1 MTARQLALKV
11 LYEVEKNG
19 AYPGMELKKQ
29 LSASDLLAVDKGFAT
44 ELVYGVI
51 KNRTRLD
58 FIISKYSKQKLKKIS
73 DWIINILRLGVYQ
86 IIFLDKVPLSA
97 AVNESVKLAK
107 RYGHQASSG
116 FVNGVLRNVGRSG
129 DVQYPKGREFYEI
142 FYSHPKWLVDMLFDQ
157 YGDEAKVIIEN
168 NNKVPSTTVRVNV
181 LKTTCDEVVKALAK
195 KGVNVEKTK
204 CENVLKITDF
214 GDISKLDEYK
224 DGLITPQGLSSYVAA
239 EAVAVKSGDVVMDL
253 CSAPGGKTT
262 AMAEMC
268 GDGAKIYAF
277 DLFEHKIELIKGNC
291 KRLGIK
297 NVTAKAHDGTVLM
310 EDFVGKADKILADV
324 PCSGI
329 GIIRKKPDIKWNK
342 ETEDFDAIISI
353 QKKIL
358 ENAQKYLKKDGT
370 LVYSTCT
377 LNKNEN
383 EATVNEFAKK
393 YNFVI
398 ENMQTFLPSEDYDGF
413 FVCKLRRKNEKGN

>member
-29 LSASDLLAVDKGFAT
+29 LSESDLSAVDRGFAT

-58 FIISKYSKQKLKKIS
+58 YIISKYSKQKLKKIS
-73 DWIINILRLGVYQ
+73 DWIINILRMGVYQ
-86 IIFLDKVPLSA
+86 IVLLDKIPLSA

-129 DVQYPKGREFYEI
+129 EPQYPKGREYYEI
-142 FYSHPKWLVDMLFDQ
+142 FYSHPKWLCDMLFEQ
-157 YGDEAKVIIEN
+157 YGDEAKTIIEN
-168 NNKVPSTTVRVNV
+168 NNKVPFTTVRVNV
-181 LKTTCDEVVKALAK
+181 LKTTSKEVTALLEE
-195 KGVNVEKTK
+195 KGTAVENTDF
-204 CENVLKITDF
+204 ENILKISGF
-214 GDISKLDEYK
+214 GDISKLPEYK
-224 DGLITPQGLSSYVAA
+224 DGLITPQGLSSYMAA
-239 EAVAVKSGDVVMDL
+239 KTAEPKKGEFIMDL

-262 AMAEMC
+262 AMAELS
-268 GDGAKIYAF
+268 GDGAEIYAF
-277 DLFEHKIELIKGNC
+277 DLFEHKIGLIENNC

-297 NVTAKAHDGTVLM
+297 SVTAKAQDGTVLM

-324 PCSGI
+324 PCSGL

-342 ETEDFDAIISI
+342 ETEDFEGIINI

-358 ENAQKYLKKDGT
+358 ENAHKYLKKGGT

-377 LNKNEN
+377 VNKNEN
-383 EATVNEFAKK
+383 ECLAEEFAKNNNYK
-393 YNFVI
+393 I
-398 ENMQTFLPSEDYDGF
+398 EMIKTILPSEYCDGF
-413 FVCKLRRKNEKGN
+413 FICKMVKE

>member
-19 AYPGMELKKQ
+19 AYPGIELKKQ
-29 LSASDLLAVDKGFAT
+29 LSASDLSAVDKGFAT
-44 ELVYGVI
+44 EIVYGVL

-73 DWIINILRLGVYQ
+73 DWIINILRMGVYQ

-107 RYGHQASSG
+107 RFGHQASSG

-129 DVQYPKGREFYEI
+129 DVEYPNGREFYEI
-142 FYSHPKWLVDMLFDQ
+142 YYSHPKWLCNMLFDQ
-157 YGDEAKVIIEN
+157 YGEDAKVIIEN

-181 LKTTCDEVVKALAK
+181 LKGVLQDVVKTLEE
-195 KGVNVEKTK
+195 KGITVEKTE
-204 CENVLKITDF
+204 CENILKISGF
-214 GDISKLDEYK
+214 GDISKLSEYK
-224 DGLITPQGLSSYVAA
+224 DGLITPQGLSSYMAA
-239 EAVAVKSGDVVMDL
+239 SILEPKNGDFIMDL

-262 AMAEMC
+262 AMAEMS

-277 DLFEHKIELIKGNC
+277 DLFEHKIELIENNC

-297 NVTAKAHDGTVLM
+297 NVVAKAHDGTVFM
-310 EDFVGKADKILADV
+310 DDFEGKADKILADV
-324 PCSGI
+324 PCSGL

-342 ETEDFDAIISI
+342 DTTDFDVIISV

-358 ENAQKYLKKDGT
+358 ENANKYLKKGGI

-383 EATVNEFAKK
+383 ECVVKEFSTKNAYKIIK
-393 YNFVI
+393 
-398 ENMQTFLPSEDYDGF
+398 MQTILPSDNCDGF
-413 FVCKLRRKNEKGN
+413 FICKMIKE

>member
-19 AYPGMELKKQ
+19 AYPGIELKKQ
-29 LSASDLLAVDKGFAT
+29 LSASDLSAVDKGFAT
-44 ELVYGVI
+44 EIVYGVL

-73 DWIINILRLGVYQ
+73 DWIINILRMGVYQ

-129 DVQYPKGREFYEI
+129 DVEYPNGREFYEI
-142 FYSHPKWLVDMLFDQ
+142 YYSHPKWLCNMLFDQ
-157 YGDEAKVIIEN
+157 YGEDAKVIIEN

-181 LKTTCDEVVKALAK
+181 LKGVLQDVVKTLEE
-195 KGVNVEKTK
+195 KGITVEKTE
-204 CENVLKITDF
+204 CENILKISGF
-214 GDISKLDEYK
+214 GDISKLSEYK
-224 DGLITPQGLSSYVAA
+224 DGLITPQGLSSYMAA
-239 EAVAVKSGDVVMDL
+239 SILEPKNGDFIMDL

-262 AMAEMC
+262 AMAEMS

-277 DLFEHKIELIKGNC
+277 DLFEHKIELIENNC

-297 NVTAKAHDGTVLM
+297 NVVAKAHDGTVFM
-310 EDFVGKADKILADV
+310 DDFEGKADKILADV
-324 PCSGI
+324 PCSGL

-342 ETEDFDAIISI
+342 DTTDFDVIISV

-358 ENAQKYLKKDGT
+358 ENANKYLKKGGI

-383 EATVNEFAKK
+383 ECVVKEFSTKNAYKIIK
-393 YNFVI
+393 
-398 ENMQTFLPSEDYDGF
+398 MQTILPSDNCDGF
-413 FVCKLRRKNEKGN
+413 FICKMIKE

>member
-19 AYPGMELKKQ
+19 AFPGMELKKQ
-29 LSASDLLAVDKGFAT
+29 LAASDLAPVDRGFAT

-58 FIISKYSKQKLKKIS
+58 YIISKYSKQKIKKIS
-73 DWIINILRLGVYQ
+73 DWIINILRMGVYQ
-86 IIFLDKVPLSA
+86 IIFLDKIPLSA

-129 DVQYPKGREFYEI
+129 DVQYPSGREYYEI
-142 FYSHPKWLVDMLFDQ
+142 FYSHPKWFCDMLFEQ

-168 NNKVPSTTVRVNV
+168 NNKVPYTTIRVNV
-181 LKTTCDEVVKALAK
+181 LKTNAEDVSKTLAE
-195 KGVNVEKTK
+195 KGINVEKTK
-204 CENVLKITDF
+204 CENVLKISDF
-214 GDISKLDEYK
+214 GDVSKLPEYK
-224 DGLITPQGLSSYVAA
+224 DGLITPQGLSSYMAA
-239 EAVAVKSGDVVMDL
+239 SAVEPKKGEFIMDL

-268 GDGAKIYAF
+268 GDGATIYAF
-277 DLFEHKIELIKGNC
+277 DLFDHKIELINNNC

-297 NVTAKAHDGTVLM
+297 NVTAKAQDGTVLM
-310 EDFVGKADKILADV
+310 GDFVGKADKILSDV
-324 PCSGI
+324 PCSGL

-342 ETEDFDAIISI
+342 ETEDFESIVTI
-353 QKKIL
+353 QKQIL
-358 ENAQKYLKKDGT
+358 ANAHKYLKKGGT

-377 LNKNEN
+377 VNKKEN
-383 EATVNEFAKK
+383 ECVAEEFAKNNNYK
-393 YNFVI
+393 I
-398 ENMQTFLPSEDYDGF
+398 DMIKTILPCEDCDGF
-413 FVCKLRRKNEKGN
+413 FICKMIKE

>member
-19 AYPGMELKKQ
+19 AFPGMELKKQ
-29 LSASDLLAVDKGFAT
+29 LGSSELSAVDRGFAT

-58 FIISKYSKQKLKKIS
+58 FIISRYSKQKLKKIS
-73 DWIINILRLGVYQ
+73 DWIINILRMGVYQ

-129 DVQYPKGREFYEI
+129 DVEYPKGRDFYEI
-142 FYSHPKWLVDMLFDQ
+142 YYSHPKWLVNMLFDQ
-157 YGDEAKVIIEN
+157 YGDDAKEIIEN
-168 NNKVPSTTVRVNV
+168 NNKVPATTVRVNV
-181 LKTTCDEVVKALAK
+181 LKTSAEEVEQSL
-195 KGVNVEKTK
+195 NVQGIKVERTK
-204 CENVLKITDF
+204 CENVLKISNY
-214 GDISKLDEYK
+214 GDISMLSEYRM
-224 DGLITPQGLSSYVAA
+224 GLITPQGLSSYMAA
-239 EAVAVKSGDVVMDL
+239 ELLNPKEGDFVMDL

-262 AMAEMC
+262 AMAEMS
-268 GDGAKIYAF
+268 GDKAEIHAF
-277 DLFEHKIELIKGNC
+277 DLFEHKTELIKNNC
-291 KRLGIK
+291 CRLGIQ
-297 NVTAKAHDGTVLM
+297 NVGVKAWDCTVLM
-310 EDFVGKADKILADV
+310 EDYMDKADKILADV

-342 ETEDFDAIISI
+342 DANNFDDIISI
-353 QKKIL
+353 QKQIL
-358 ENAQKYLKKDGT
+358 VNADKYLRHGGT

-377 LNKNEN
+377 LNKDENEN
-383 EATVNEFAKK
+383 VVKEFAEK
-393 YNFVI
+393 YNYKTDT
-398 ENMQTFLPSEDYDGF
+398 MQTIFPNDECDGF
-413 FVCKLRRKNEKGN
+413 FICKMTKE

>member
-29 LSASDLLAVDKGFAT
+29 LSAAELSSVDKGFAT

-58 FIISKYSKQKLKKIS
+58 CIISKYSKQKLKKLS
-73 DWIINILRLGVYQ
+73 DWILNILRMGVYQ

-116 FVNGVLRNVGRSG
+116 FVNGVLRSVGRNG
-129 DVQYPKGREFYEI
+129 DVEYPKGREYYEVY
-142 FYSHPKWLVDMLFDQ
+142 YSHPKWLVDMLFDQ
-157 YGDEAKVIIEN
+157 YGDEAKQIIEN
-168 NNKVPSTTVRVNV
+168 NNKVPSTTVRINPLKADADFVIQSLEEKNV
-181 LKTTCDEVVKALAK
+181 KVETTRF
-195 KGVNVEKTK
+195 EKM
-204 CENVLKITDF
+204 LKISNF
-214 GDISKLDEYK
+214 GDISKLDEYT
-224 DGLITPQGLSSYVAA
+224 DGFITPQGLGSYMAA
-239 EAVAVKSGDVVMDL
+239 SALSPQKGDVVMDL
-253 CSAPGGKTT
+253 CSAPGGKTS

-277 DLFEHKIELIKGNC
+277 DLFEHKIDLIESNC
-291 KRLGIK
+291 RRLGIE
-297 NVTAKAHDGTVLM
+297 NVTAKAQDATVFM

-324 PCSGI
+324 PCSGL

-342 ETEDFDAIISI
+342 EAGGFDDIIQI

-358 ENAQKYLKKDGT
+358 ENADKYLKKGGT

-377 LNKNEN
+377 LNKDENEN
-383 EATVNEFAKK
+383 AVKDFTAK
-393 YNFVI
+393 YNYKTEF
-398 ENMQTFLPSEDYDGF
+398 MQTILPDEENDGF
-413 FVCKLRRKNEKGN
+413 FICKMTKE

>member
-11 LYEVEKNG
+11 LYEIDKNNAFTG
-19 AYPGMELKKQ
+19 IELKKQ
-29 LSASDLLAVDKGFAT
+29 LSASDLSAVDKGFAT
-44 ELVYGVI
+44 ELVYGVV

-58 FIISKYSKQKLKKIS
+58 YIISKYSKQKLKKIS
-73 DWIINILRLGVYQ
+73 DWIINILRMGVYQ
-86 IIFLDKVPLSA
+86 IIFLDKIPLSA

-116 FVNGVLRNVGRSG
+116 FVNGVLRNVGRNG
-129 DVQYPKGREFYEI
+129 DVEYPKGKEYYEI

-157 YGDEAKVIIEN
+157 YGDDAKAIIEN
-168 NNKVPSTTVRVNV
+168 NNKIPKTTVRVNT
-181 LKTTCDEVVKALAK
+181 LKSNSK
-195 KGVNVEKTK
+195 NVEKSLVEKGIVVENTEF
-204 CENVLKITDF
+204 ENVLKITNY
-214 GDISKLDEYK
+214 GDISRLMEYTE
-224 DGLITPQGLSSYVAA
+224 GYITPQGTSSYM
-239 EAVAVKSGDVVMDL
+239 AVSTLNPQKGEFIMDL

-262 AMAEMC
+262 AMAEMSC
-268 GDGAKIYAF
+268 DEAKIYAF
-277 DLFEHKIELIKGNC
+277 DLYEHKIDLINNNC

-297 NVTAKAHDGTVLM
+297 NVQAKSWDATVLM
-310 EDFVGKADKILADV
+310 DDFVGKADKVLVDV

-342 ETEDFDAIISI
+342 ETTDFDAIINI

-358 ENAQKYLKKDGT
+358 DNAEKYLKKGGT

-383 EATVNEFAKK
+383 ENVVNEFAKK
-393 YNFVI
+393 YGFKTEFV
-398 ENMQTFLPSEDYDGF
+398 QTILPNEEYDGF
-413 FVCKLRRKNEKGN
+413 FICKMIKG

>member
-29 LSASDLLAVDKGFAT
+29 LSESDLSAVDRGFAT

-58 FIISKYSKQKLKKIS
+58 YIISKYSKQKLKKIS
-73 DWIINILRLGVYQ
+73 DWIINILRMGVYQ
-86 IIFLDKVPLSA
+86 IVLLDKIPLSA

-129 DVQYPKGREFYEI
+129 EPQYPKGREYYEI
-142 FYSHPKWLVDMLFDQ
+142 FYSHPKWLCDMLFEQ
-157 YGDEAKVIIEN
+157 YGDEAKTIIEN
-168 NNKVPSTTVRVNV
+168 NNKVPFTTVRVNV
-181 LKTTCDEVVKALAK
+181 LKTTSKEVTALLEE
-195 KGVNVEKTK
+195 KGIVVENTDF
-204 CENVLKITDF
+204 ENILKISGF
-214 GDISKLDEYK
+214 GDISKLPEYQ
-224 DGLITPQGLSSYVAA
+224 DGLITPQGLSSYMAA
-239 EAVAVKSGDVVMDL
+239 KTAEPKKGEFIMDL

-262 AMAEMC
+262 AMAELS
-268 GDGAKIYAF
+268 GDGAEIYAF
-277 DLFEHKIELIKGNC
+277 DLFEHKIGLIENNC

-297 NVTAKAHDGTVLM
+297 SVTAKAQDGTVLM

-324 PCSGI
+324 PCSGL

-342 ETEDFDAIISI
+342 ETEDFESIINI

-358 ENAQKYLKKDGT
+358 ENAHKYLKKGGT

-377 LNKNEN
+377 VNKNEN
-383 EATVNEFAKK
+383 ECVAEEFAKNNNYK
-393 YNFVI
+393 TEMI
-398 ENMQTFLPSEDYDGF
+398 KTILPSEYCDGF
-413 FVCKLRRKNEKGN
+413 FICKMVKE

>member
-19 AYPGMELKKQ
+19 AFPGMELKKQ
-29 LSASDLLAVDKGFAT
+29 LAASDLAPVDRGFAT

-58 FIISKYSKQKLKKIS
+58 YIISKYSKQKIKKIS
-73 DWIINILRLGVYQ
+73 DWIINILRMGVYQ
-86 IIFLDKVPLSA
+86 IIFLDKIPLSA

-129 DVQYPKGREFYEI
+129 DVQYPNGREYYEI
-142 FYSHPKWLVDMLFDQ
+142 FYSHPKWLCDMLFEQ

-168 NNKVPSTTVRVNV
+168 NNKVPFTTVRVNV
-181 LKTTCDEVVKALAK
+181 LKTNAEDVTKALIE
-195 KGVNVEKTK
+195 KGVTVENTK
-204 CENVLKITDF
+204 CENVLKISDF
-214 GDISKLDEYK
+214 GDVSKLPEYK
-224 DGLITPQGLSSYVAA
+224 DGLITPQGLSSYMAA
-239 EAVAVKSGDVVMDL
+239 NAVEPKKGEVVMDL

-268 GDGAKIYAF
+268 GDGAEIYAF
-277 DLFEHKIELIKGNC
+277 DLFEHKIELINNNC

-297 NVTAKAHDGTVLM
+297 NVTAKAQDGTVLM

-324 PCSGI
+324 PCSGL

-342 ETEDFDAIISI
+342 ETEDFESIVTI
-353 QKKIL
+353 QKQIL
-358 ENAQKYLKKDGT
+358 CNAHKYLKKGGT

-377 LNKNEN
+377 VNKKEN
-383 EATVNEFAKK
+383 ECVAEEFAKENNYK
-393 YNFVI
+393 I
-398 ENMQTFLPSEDYDGF
+398 EMIKTILPCEDCDGF
-413 FVCKLRRKNEKGN
+413 FICKMIKE

>member
-11 LYEVEKNG
+11 LYEVEKNN
-19 AYPGMELKKQ
+19 AFPGMELKKQ
-29 LSASDLLAVDKGFAT
+29 LSACDLTGVDKGFAT

-73 DWIINILRLGVYQ
+73 EWIINILRMGVYQ

-129 DVQYPKGREFYEI
+129 DVEYPKGREYYEI

-157 YGDEAKVIIEN
+157 YGDEAKKIIEN
-168 NNKVPSTTVRVNV
+168 NNKVPSTTVRINT
-181 LKTTCDEVVKALAK
+181 LKTTAEDIEKDLRE
-195 KGVNVEKTK
+195 KGISVEKTE
-204 CENVLKITDF
+204 CENVLKIAGF
-214 GDISKLDEYK
+214 GDISKLVEYTE
-224 DGLITPQGLSSYVAA
+224 GYITPQGLSSYMAA
-239 EAVAVKSGDVVMDL
+239 SLVNPQKGELVMDL

-262 AMAEMC
+262 AMAEIS
-268 GDGAKIYAF
+268 GDNAKIYAF
-277 DLFEHKIELIKGNC
+277 DLFEHKIELINNNC

-297 NVTAKAHDGTVLM
+297 NVTARAQDGTLLM
-310 EDFVGKADKILADV
+310 NEFVGKADKILADV
-324 PCSGI
+324 PCSGL

-342 ETEDFDAIISI
+342 ETEDFDAIINI
-353 QKKIL
+353 QQKIL
-358 ENAQKYLKKDGT
+358 DNAEKYLKKGGT

-377 LNKNEN
+377 VNKNEN
-383 EATVNEFAKK
+383 ENVVKKFAEK
-393 YNFVI
+393 YKFKT
-398 ENMQTFLPSEDYDGF
+398 EYMQTILPGEDHDGF
-413 FVCKLRRKNEKGN
+413 FICKMIKE

>member
-19 AYPGMELKKQ
+19 AYPGIELKKQ
-29 LSASDLLAVDKGFAT
+29 LSASELSPVDRGFAT
-44 ELVYGVI
+44 ELVYGVL

-73 DWIINILRLGVYQ
+73 DWIINILRMGVYQ
-86 IIFLDKVPLSA
+86 IVFLDKVPLSA

-129 DVQYPKGREFYEI
+129 DVQYPEGREYYEV

-157 YGDEAKVIIEN
+157 YGEDAKVIIEN
-168 NNKVPSTTVRVNV
+168 NNKVPATTVRVNA
-181 LKTTCDEVVKALAK
+181 LTTTADDVIKALTE
-195 KGVNVEKTK
+195 KGITVEKTK
-204 CENVLKITDF
+204 CENILKITGF
-214 GDISKLDEYK
+214 GDISKLPQYV
-224 DGLITPQGLSSYVAA
+224 DGLITPQGLSSYMAA
-239 EAVAVKSGDVVMDL
+239 EAVEPNNGEVIMDL

-277 DLFEHKIELIKGNC
+277 DLFDHKIELINNNC

-297 NVTAKAHDGTVLM
+297 NVTAKAQDGTVLM

-324 PCSGI
+324 PCSGL

-342 ETEDFDAIISI
+342 ETSDFDAIISI

-358 ENAQKYLKKDGT
+358 ENAEKYLKKDGT

-377 LNKNEN
+377 VNKNEN
-383 EATVNEFAKK
+383 ELVAEEFATK
-393 YNFVI
+393 YNFEI
-398 ENMQTFLPSEDYDGF
+398 EKMQTFLPDDNFDGF
-413 FVCKLRRKNEKGN
+413 FICKMRSK

>member
-29 LSASDLLAVDKGFAT
+29 LANSELSSADRGFAT

-73 DWIINILRLGVYQ
+73 DWIINILRMGVYQ
-86 IIFLDKVPLSA
+86 IVFLDKIPLSA

-116 FVNGVLRNVGRSG
+116 FVNGVLRNVGRNG
-129 DVQYPKGREFYEI
+129 DVQYPKGREYYEI
-142 FYSHPKWLVDMLFDQ
+142 YYSHPKWLVDMLFDQ
-157 YGDEAKVIIEN
+157 YGDGAEKIIEN
-168 NNKVPSTTVRVNV
+168 NNKVPSTTVRVNT
-181 LKTTCDEVVKALAK
+181 LKTTAEEVVNSLTDN
-195 KGVNVEKTK
+195 GIIVDKTE
-204 CENVLKITDF
+204 CENIIKISGF
-214 GDISKLDEYK
+214 GDISKLNEYK
-224 DGLITPQGLSSYVAA
+224 EGFITPQGLSSYKAA
-239 EAVAVKSGDVVMDL
+239 IAVNPQKDEVIMDL

-262 AMAEMC
+262 AMAEIC

-277 DLFEHKIELIKGNC
+277 DLFEHKIKLVYNNC
-291 KRLGIK
+291 KRLGIESVDVK
-297 NVTAKAHDGTVLM
+297 SHDCTVLM
-310 EDFVGKADKILADV
+310 DEFVGKADKILADV
-324 PCSGI
+324 PCSGL

-353 QKKIL
+353 QQKIL
-358 ENAQKYLKKDGT
+358 DNAGKYLKKGGK

-383 EATVNEFAKK
+383 ENVAEEFAQK
-393 YNFVI
+393 YNYKI
-398 ENMQTFLPSEDYDGF
+398 EDMQTVLPDEDHDGF
-413 FVCKLRRKNEKGN
+413 FICRMTKE

>member
-19 AYPGMELKKQ
+19 AYPGIELKRQ
-29 LSASDLLAVDKGFAT
+29 LSAYDLSAVDKGFAT
-44 ELVYGVI
+44 ELVYGVL

-73 DWIINILRLGVYQ
+73 NWIINILRMGVYQ
-86 IIFLDKVPLSA
+86 IIFLDKIPLSA

-116 FVNGVLRNVGRSG
+116 FVNGVLRNVGRNG
-129 DVQYPKGREFYEI
+129 DVEYPKGRDYYEI

-157 YGDEAKVIIEN
+157 YSDGAKTIIEN
-168 NNKVPSTTVRVNV
+168 NNKVPSTTVRVNI
-181 LKTTCDEVVKALAK
+181 LKTTTDDVVKSLTE
-195 KGVNVEKTK
+195 KGITAVKTK
-204 CENVLKITDF
+204 CENVVKITGF
-214 GDISKLDEYK
+214 GDISKLPEYTG
-224 DGLITPQGLSSYVAA
+224 GLITPQGLSSYMAA
-239 EAVAVKSGDVVMDL
+239 DAVKPKKDEVIMDL

-277 DLFEHKIELIKGNC
+277 DLFEHKIELINNNC

-310 EDFVGKADKILADV
+310 DEYVGKADKILADV
-324 PCSGI
+324 PCSGL

-342 ETEDFDAIISI
+342 ETTDFEAIISI

-358 ENAQKYLKKDGT
+358 KNAGKYLKSGGI

-377 LNKNEN
+377 VNKNEN
-383 EATVNEFAKK
+383 DNIISEFAEK
-393 YNFVI
+393 YNFKIDAMHTV
-398 ENMQTFLPSEDYDGF
+398 LPDEEHDGF
-413 FVCKLRRKNEKGN
+413 FICKMIKE

>member
-29 LSASDLLAVDKGFAT
+29 LSESDLSAVDRGFAT

-58 FIISKYSKQKLKKIS
+58 YIISKYSKQKLKKIS
-73 DWIINILRLGVYQ
+73 DWIINILRMGVYQ
-86 IIFLDKVPLSA
+86 IVLLDKIPLSA

-129 DVQYPKGREFYEI
+129 EPEYPKGREYYEI
-142 FYSHPKWLVDMLFDQ
+142 FYSHPKWLCDMLFEQ
-157 YGDEAKVIIEN
+157 YGDEAKTIIEN
-168 NNKVPSTTVRVNV
+168 NNKVPFTTVRVNV
-181 LKTTCDEVVKALAK
+181 LKTTSKEVTALLEE
-195 KGVNVEKTK
+195 KGIVVENTDL
-204 CENVLKITDF
+204 ENILKISGF
-214 GDISKLDEYK
+214 GDISKLPEYK
-224 DGLITPQGLSSYVAA
+224 DGLITPQGLSSYMAA
-239 EAVAVKSGDVVMDL
+239 KTAEPKKGEFIMDL

-262 AMAEMC
+262 AMAELS
-268 GDGAKIYAF
+268 GDGAEIYAF
-277 DLFEHKIELIKGNC
+277 DLFEHKIGLIENNC

-297 NVTAKAHDGTVLM
+297 SVTAKAQDGTVLM

-324 PCSGI
+324 PCSGL

-342 ETEDFDAIISI
+342 ETEDFESIINI

-358 ENAQKYLKKDGT
+358 ENAHKYLKKGGT

-377 LNKNEN
+377 VNKNEN
-383 EATVNEFAKK
+383 ECLAEEFAKNNNYK
-393 YNFVI
+393 TEMI
-398 ENMQTFLPSEDYDGF
+398 KTILPSEYCDGF
-413 FVCKLRRKNEKGN
+413 FICKMVKE

>member
-1 MTARQLALKV
+1 MTARQLALRV
-11 LYEVEKNG
+11 LYEVEKNN
-19 AYPGMELKKQ
+19 AFPGMELKKQ
-29 LSASDLLAVDKGFAT
+29 LSASDLSAVDKGFAT

-73 DWIINILRLGVYQ
+73 DWIINILRMGVYQ

-129 DVQYPKGREFYEI
+129 DVEYPKGREYYEI

-157 YGDEAKVIIEN
+157 YGDEAKKIIEN
-168 NNKVPSTTVRVNV
+168 NNKAPATTVRVNA
-181 LKTTCDEVVKALAK
+181 LKATEDNVVKSLSET
-195 KGVNVEKTK
+195 GITVEKTE
-204 CENVLKITDF
+204 CENIIKITGF
-214 GDISKLDEYK
+214 GDVSKLPEYTE
-224 DGLITPQGLSSYVAA
+224 GLITPQGLSSYMAA
-239 EAVAVKSGDVVMDL
+239 NAVNPKKGEVIMDL

-262 AMAEMC
+262 AMAEIC

-277 DLFEHKIELIKGNC
+277 DLFEHKIELINNNC

-297 NVTAKAHDGTVLM
+297 GVTAKAHDGTVLLD
-310 EDFVGKADKILADV
+310 EFIGKADKILADV
-324 PCSGI
+324 PCSGL

-358 ENAQKYLKKDGT
+358 ENAGKYLKKGGT

-377 LNKNEN
+377 FNKNEN
-383 EATVNEFAKK
+383 ENVVKDFTEK
-393 YNFVI
+393 YKFKI
-398 ENMQTFLPSEDYDGF
+398 ESMQTILPNEEHDGF
-413 FVCKLRRKNEKGN
+413 FICKLTKE

>member
-19 AYPGMELKKQ
+19 AYPGIELKKQ
-29 LSASDLLAVDKGFAT
+29 LAASELTAVEKGFAT
-44 ELVYGVI
+44 ELVYGVL

-73 DWIINILRLGVYQ
+73 DWIINILRMGVYQ
-86 IIFLDKVPLSA
+86 IIFLDKIPLSA

-129 DVQYPKGREFYEI
+129 DVEYPNGREYYEV
-142 FYSHPKWLVDMLFDQ
+142 FYSHPKWLVDMLFEQ
-157 YGDEAKVIIEN
+157 YGDDAKVIIEN
-168 NNKVPSTTVRVNV
+168 NNKVPATTIRVNI
-181 LKTTCDEVVKALAK
+181 LKTNAENVVNSLNE
-195 KGVNVEKTK
+195 KGIAVEKTK
-204 CENVLKITDF
+204 CENILKISGF
-214 GDISKLDEYK
+214 GDISKLPEYTS
-224 DGLITPQGLSSYVAA
+224 GLITPQGLSSYMAA
-239 EAVAVKSGDVVMDL
+239 KAVCAKDGEFIMDL

-268 GDGAKIYAF
+268 GDGASIYAF
-277 DLFEHKIELIKGNC
+277 DLFEHKIKLIEGNC

-297 NVTAKAHDGTVLM
+297 NVTAKVQDGTVLM
-310 EDFVGKADKILADV
+310 ENFVGKADKILADV
-324 PCSGI
+324 PCSGL

-342 ETEDFDAIISI
+342 ETTDFDVIAGI
-353 QKKIL
+353 QKNIL
-358 ENAQKYLKKDGT
+358 ENAEKYLKKGGT

-377 LNKNEN
+377 VNKNEN
-383 EATVNEFAKK
+383 EFVAEEFAEK
-393 YNFVI
+393 YNFRI
-398 ENMQTFLPSEDYDGF
+398 DSMQTFLTDDEYDGF
-413 FVCKLRRKNEKGN
+413 FICKMIKE